1 MPRKRWLLLPLAAT
15 LVSLS
20 CRRFHLVYP
29 KKPSD
34 RILTWTSE
42 VERGDL
48 LIRLVWSAPRGS
60 GPFPTVLVH
69 PDAGHEARHM
79 SGVLWSLAEHGYLAV
94 AADYRRKIDGDYR
107 ESLFPWREDS
117 DVTAALD
124 WIRADPRVDRSRIA
138 TLGFSR
144 GGVFGLLIAA
154 RSPEVR
160 AVVAYYPVTD
170 FRHWLEREQPTAM
183 RRFVWRRI
191 DSYFRKQSGAKTEEE
206 FQEMLSRASALDQ
219 AVAIRPPVLL
229 VHGDRDPT
237 APLEESERLAERLR
251 SLGREVE
258 LLVVRDAGH
267 VFNFEDEDQGREAWD
282 ATLAWLAS
290 RLEPITTRP
299 AEPPGGA
306 SSGGRTRP
314 RSAAAPRSRAPTTGG
329 RARRRRTRSPG
340 P

>member
-1 MPRKRWLLLPLAAT
+1 
-15 LVSLS
+15 
-20 CRRFHLVYP
+20 
-29 KKPSD
+29 
-34 RILTWTSE
+34 
-42 VERGDL
+42 
-48 LIRLVWSAPRGS
+48 
-60 GPFPTVLVH
+60 
-69 PDAGHEARHM
+69 M
-79 SGVLWSLAEHGYLAV
+79 SGVLWSLAEHGYIAV

-206 FQEMLSRASALDQ
+206 FEEMLSRASALDQ
-219 AVAIRPPVLL
+219 AEAIRPPVLL
-229 VHGDRDPT
+229 VH
-237 APLEESERLAERLR
+237 
-251 SLGREVE
+251 
-258 LLVVRDAGH
+258 
-267 VFNFEDEDQGREAWD
+267 GREAWD

-299 AEPPGGA
+299 AEPSGGA